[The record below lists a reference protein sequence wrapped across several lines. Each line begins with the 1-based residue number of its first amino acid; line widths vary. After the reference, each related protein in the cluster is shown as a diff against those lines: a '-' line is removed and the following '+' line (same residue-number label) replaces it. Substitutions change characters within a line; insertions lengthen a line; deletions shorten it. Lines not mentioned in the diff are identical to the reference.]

1 MRTPDLMST
10 GTVMDLIEPD
20 IEGVGDELPGVVR
33 QVPQSV
39 RSMDEPKPLLP
50 GQTEDEDA
58 GGRIDC
64 SGHGTESPSTAPN
77 AQEVGRSLYAAE
89 VMDAEF
95 VASTVDVLGWRP
107 RGVRIL
113 LEPIDSSGILPWAE
127 LYFPVNYREGSKMRE
142 AVEKIL
148 GRKMTSAEIYSHRW
162 RSSLIGR
169 RCHFSATLGVEHSEG
184 RPLKFK
190 FAVVHSGIPAE
201 T

>member
-1 MRTPDLMST
+1 MQTADLMST

-20 IEGVGDELPGVVR
+20 IKGVGDELPGVVR

-39 RSMDEPKPLLP
+39 RSTGEPKAVLP
-50 GQTEDEDA
+50 GQTEEEDA

-64 SGHGTESPSTAPN
+64 SGHGTASPPTAPN

-89 VMDAEF
+89 VIDAEF
-95 VASTVDVLGWRP
+95 VGSTVGVLGWWP
-107 RGVRIL
+107 RGVRIF

-127 LYFPVNYREGSKMRE
+127 LYFPANYREGSKMRE

-148 GRKMTSAEIYSHRW
+148 GRKMTSAELHSHRW
-162 RSSLIGR
+162 CSSLIGR
-169 RCHFSATLGVEHSEG
+169 RCYFSATLGFEHSEG

-190 FAVVHSGIPAE
+190 FPVVHSGIPAA